1 MRHSKVLGAGAFGP
15 EPAPDPALGALL
27 RDVVG
32 DAPSHAVDW
41 TALAAR
47 IASRVGAQATT
58 PWWSYAAQW
67 ERRMIP
73 LALAAGVVAA
83 AALWTTTATTATTSL
98 ASASSFT
105 TEVASGAPADDAASQ
120 FARTITSTVD
130 LAAGGPE

>member
-1 MRHSKVLGAGAFGP
+1 MRHSRVLGAGAFGP
-15 EPAPDPALGALL
+15 EPARDTELGTLL

-32 DAPSHAVDW
+32 DSPDHSVDW
-41 TALAAR
+41 TSLASR
-47 IASRVGAQATT
+47 ITSRVGAQASA

-83 AALWTTTATTATTSL
+83 AALWSTTAPASTTAL

-120 FARTITSTVD
+120 FARSITNTVD
-130 LAAGGPE
+130 LAAGVPE

>member
-1 MRHSKVLGAGAFGP
+1 MRHSNVLGAGAFGP
-15 EPAPDPALGALL
+15 EPARDPALGALL

-32 DAPSHAVDW
+32 DAPGHAVDW

-47 IASRVGAQATT
+47 IASRVGAQATV

-83 AALWTTTATTATTSL
+83 AALWNTTATTATTSL

-120 FARTITSTVD
+120 FARSITNTVD
-130 LAAGGPE
+130 LAAGVPE

>member
-1 MRHSKVLGAGAFGP
+1 MRHSKLLGTGAFGP

-32 DAPSHAVDW
+32 DPPAHAVDW
-41 TALAAR
+41 TALATR

-58 PWWSYAAQW
+58 PWWIYAAQW

-83 AALWTTTATTATTSL
+83 AALWNTTATTATTTL

-105 TEVASGAPADDAASQ
+105 TEVASGTPADDAASQ
-120 FARTITSTVD
+120 FARTVTNSVD
-130 LAAGGPE
+130 LAAGVPE

>member
-1 MRHSKVLGAGAFGP
+1 MRHSKILGVGAFGP
-15 EPAPDPALGALL
+15 EPAPDPELGAML

-32 DAPSHAVDW
+32 ESPSHAVDW
-41 TALAAR
+41 TTLAAR
-47 IASRVGAQATT
+47 IAARVGAQASL

-83 AALWTTTATTATTSL
+83 AALWTTTATAATPL

-130 LAAGGPE
+130 LAGGVPE

>member
-1 MRHSKVLGAGAFGP
+1 MTHSKVLGAGAFGP
-15 EPAPDPALGALL
+15 EPAPDPQLGALL

-32 DAPSHAVDW
+32 ESPSHDVNW

-47 IASRVGAQATT
+47 IISRAGAQSSA

-83 AALWTTTATTATTSL
+83 AALWTSTATAATPL

-105 TEVASGAPADDAASQ
+105 TEVASGALADDAASQ
-120 FARTITSTVD
+120 FARTITSTADV
-130 LAAGGPE
+130 AAGVPE